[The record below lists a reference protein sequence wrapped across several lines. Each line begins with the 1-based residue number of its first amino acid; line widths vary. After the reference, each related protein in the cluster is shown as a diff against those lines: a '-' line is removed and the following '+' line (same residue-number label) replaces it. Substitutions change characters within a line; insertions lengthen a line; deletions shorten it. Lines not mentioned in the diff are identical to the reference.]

1 MGLRQMIRDAGWD
14 GEAAV
19 SCTRKASKE
28 SLMLDEAAGLWV
40 QETTRAKSLMRLYG
54 FDKQIGVDAAREDG
68 YRLYWSVG
76 ASWGLGKLVEADFS
90 CEFLKKYPKVDW
102 GLHYG
107 FGMSSVAVVL

>member
-1 MGLRQMIRDAGWD
+1 MVDNGFLERLGCCENSRL
-14 GEAAV
+14 V
-19 SCTRKASKE
+19 
-28 SLMLDEAAGLWV
+28 LML
-40 QETTRAKSLMRLYG
+40 
-54 FDKQIGVDAAREDG
+54 AREDG

-90 CEFLKKYPKVDW
+90 CEFLKKYPKVNW

>member
-1 MGLRQMIRDAGWD
+1 MVDNGFRKIGVDAARED
-14 GEAAV
+14 GY
-19 SCTRKASKE
+19 
-28 SLMLDEAAGLWV
+28 
-40 QETTRAKSLMRLYG
+40 RLYWSVG
-54 FDKQIGVDAAREDG
+54 ASWGLGKLVEADFSCEFLKKYPKIGVDAAREDG

>member
-1 MGLRQMIRDAGWD
+1 MVDNGF
-14 GEAAV
+14 
-19 SCTRKASKE
+19 RK
-28 SLMLDEAAGLWV
+28 
-40 QETTRAKSLMRLYG
+40 
-54 FDKQIGVDAAREDG
+54 IGVDAAREDG

-107 FGMSSVAVVL
+107 FGMSSWRWFCETLKKLGFGIVAAVSGGA

>member
-1 MGLRQMIRDAGWD
+1 MEKPQGVFVSLAFGLGFGCADF
-14 GEAAV
+14 GEPFLV
-19 SCTRKASKE
+19 K
-28 SLMLDEAAGLWV
+28 
-40 QETTRAKSLMRLYG
+40 
-54 FDKQIGVDAAREDG
+54 IGVDAAREDG
-68 YRLYWSVG
+68 YRLSWSVG

>member
-1 MGLRQMIRDAGWD
+1 MQSIYSEKSPD
-14 GEAAV
+14 
-19 SCTRKASKE
+19 SKE
-28 SLMLDEAAGLWV
+28 SKLAENFVGEGGNGLVELMDE
-40 QETTRAKSLMRLYG
+40 SDF
-54 FDKQIGVDAAREDG
+54 FDIGVDAAREDG
-68 YRLYWSVG
+68 NRLYWSVG